1 MEREESPLRLEA
13 TTLRCALCLYATSGV
28 RLLPKRLFLS
38 GEASLPSEDAM
49 AAAAKKLEDFNTSNV
64 DCYDQLV
71 EKLCSLVL
79 SGD

>member
-1 MEREESPLRLEA
+1 M
-13 TTLRCALCLYATSGV
+13 
-28 RLLPKRLFLS
+28 LPKRLFLS

-79 SGD
+79 SGN